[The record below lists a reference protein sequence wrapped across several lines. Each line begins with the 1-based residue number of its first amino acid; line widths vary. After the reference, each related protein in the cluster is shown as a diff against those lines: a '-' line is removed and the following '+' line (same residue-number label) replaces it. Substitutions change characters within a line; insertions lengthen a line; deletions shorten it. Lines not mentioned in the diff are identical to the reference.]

1 MEFDYNFL
9 ENGIKLISKS
19 DIPFNIRLVG
29 ILTGLNLP
37 YDSFFETKMNKRGY
51 WIIPNFKLIGFSLLE
66 VYINNEFKYTISVPS
81 HLNYNEK
88 KNKIICIGLNKTGTT
103 SFKDSLSKCG
113 LKVFNEEYGHQYLMQ
128 DVHNDNIYST
138 LSAVENSLYDVY
150 EDAPFSF
157 TNLYKDLF
165 KFRPE
170 DYYVLTI
177 RNSDEE
183 FAESAYK
190 FYFDV
195 IKTHDKG
202 KFNSRYAWKY
212 RTQNKK
218 VITLNHINCLMSNWG
233 ITHESNL
240 ISKLKDVYNKHLDE
254 TTNFFEKEKDSKFI
268 TINVAKENELKR
280 LSTFVGFNT
289 VDNNF
294 LWSNKSKN

>member
-1 MEFDYNFL
+1 MEFEYKFL
-9 ENGIKLISKS
+9 KNGIKIISNIE
-19 DIPFNIRLVG
+19 IPFTIRIVG
-29 ILTGLNLP
+29 ILSGINLP
-37 YDSFFETKMNKRGY
+37 YDVFFETKMNNKGH
-51 WIIPNFKLIGFSLLE
+51 WVIPNLKINGFSLLE

-81 HLNYNEK
+81 YLNSNNK

-128 DVHNDNIYST
+128 DVHNGNIYST
-138 LSAVENSLYDVY
+138 LSAIENNLYDVY
-150 EDAPFSF
+150 EDTPFSF
-157 TNLYKDLF
+157 TNIYKDLF

-170 DYYVLTI
+170 DYYVLTV

-190 FYFDV
+190 FYIDV
-195 IKTHDKG
+195 IKTHEAG
-202 KFNSRYAWKY
+202 KFNSFYTWSY
-212 RTQNKK
+212 GMQNKK
-218 VITLNHINCLMSNWG
+218 VINLNHIYCLMSNWG
-233 ITHESNL
+233 ITNDTNL
-240 ISKLKDVYNKHLDE
+240 ISKLKDVYNRHIED

-268 TINVAKENELKR
+268 TINVSKDNELKR
-280 LSTFVGFNT
+280 LSDFAEFNA